1 MKAFVLERTGEPE
14 QAFALKEVP
23 EPTPAAG
30 EYLIRVEAFGLNYAD
45 VMARKGAYRDAPPR
59 PCVIGYDVVG
69 RVEKAPENGLYK
81 AGTRVVAL
89 TRFGGYAEKVC
100 ARAEAV
106 FDIAEDLSPAEATAL
121 ATQGATAWHC
131 ALGTGSLYAGDLA
144 LVSAAAGGV
153 GSLLVQILKA
163 HGLQVAGLAGSAKR
177 EVVLSL
183 GADYFLNRH
192 EDTLTQL
199 WKKHLPNVR
208 PDVVF
213 DAAGGRQVREA
224 FRLLAPGG
232 RLVLYG
238 AAASGGTTNPL
249 KLALFAWGFGFY
261 SPIPLIMRSQT
272 LAGVN
277 MLRLADRK
285 PQALRQAL
293 QGALQ
298 LFNEGKLKPLKGHT
312 FSHRQLAE
320 AHRLLESGQS
330 IGKVAVTWD

>member
-1 MKAFVLERTGEPE
+1 MRAFVLEKTGDPE
-14 QAFALKEVP
+14 RAFVLKEIPDPRPGP
-23 EPTPAAG
+23 ED
-30 EYLIRVEAFGLNYAD
+30 YLIRVEAFGLNYAD

-69 RVEKAPENGLYK
+69 RVESAPESGRYK
-81 AGTRVVAL
+81 TGTRVVAL

-100 ARAEAV
+100 ARPEAV
-106 FDIAEDLSPAEATAL
+106 FDVPEELSPAVATAL

-131 ALGTGSLYAGDLA
+131 ALGTGSLYADDLA

-153 GSLLVQILKA
+153 GSLVVQILKA
-163 HGLQVAGLAGSAKR
+163 YGVHVVGLAGNSKR
-177 EVVLSL
+177 DVVLGL

-192 EDTLTQL
+192 EASLTQL
-199 WKKHLPNVR
+199 WNKYLPGKR

-213 DAAGGRQVREA
+213 DSAGGRQAREA
-224 FRLLAPGG
+224 LRLLNPCG

-238 AAASGGTTNPL
+238 AAASGGTTNPFM
-249 KLALFAWGFGFY
+249 LARFALGFGFY
-261 SPIPLIMRSQT
+261 SPIPLIMRSQSVV
-272 LAGVN
+272 GVN

-285 PQALRQAL
+285 PIALRQAL
-293 QGALQ
+293 EGALA
-298 LFNEGKLKPLKGHT
+298 LFNEGKMKPLKGHE

-330 IGKVAVTWD
+330 TGKVAVVWD

>member
-1 MKAFVLERTGEPE
+1 MKAFVLERTGESE
-14 QAFALKEVP
+14 KAFVLREVP
-23 EPTPAAG
+23 EPTPAAS
-30 EYLIRVEAFGLNYAD
+30 EYLIKVEAFGLNFAD

-69 RVEKAPENGLYK
+69 RVEKAPENGLYTPGK
-81 AGTRVVAL
+81 RVVAL

-106 FDIAEDLSPAEATAL
+106 FDIPEDLSPAEATAL

-131 ALGTGSLYAGDLA
+131 AVGTGSLYAGDLA

-163 HGLQVAGLAGSAKR
+163 YGLRVAGLAGGAKR
-177 EVVLSL
+177 ETVLSL

-192 EDTLTQL
+192 EGSLMQL
-199 WKKHLPNVR
+199 WKKYVPDAR

-213 DAAGGRQVREA
+213 DSAGGRQVREA
-224 FRLLAPGG
+224 FRLLNPGG

-261 SPIPLIMRSQT
+261 SPIPFIMRSQA

-277 MLRLADRK
+277 MLRLADQK

-293 QGALQ
+293 EGAWG
-298 LFNEGKLKPLKGHT
+298 LFREGKLKPLKGHT
-312 FSHRQLAE
+312 FSYRQLAE

-330 IGKVAVTWD
+330 TGKVAVVWD